1 MNTNPV
7 AYCTLIIR
15 SQVEYSLTTQ
25 TVVMRCM
32 LEKSAT
38 GQRHGF
44 TDVDALLTV
53 LRAELMALQTQI
65 IPLDQQNL
73 ENPAVIDG
81 APSVPALPPLL
92 KADRSTD
99 ADAH

>member
-73 ENPAVIDG
+73 KNTAVIDG
-81 APSVPALPPLL
+81 APTAPDPPPLL
-92 KADRSTD
+92 KTDQATEADS
-99 ADAH
+99 H